1 MKQVNLR
8 KLYYPHYTQDCYIDV
23 PDEIAEELAKF
34 DRAEHAYHERTRYH
48 KAYYSLDVGDGIEK
62 DALVS
67 SASPQELYE
76 QKVVNSAI
84 YAAIHALP
92 EIQSKRI
99 YAHFFCDMRKAEI
112 ARIEGVSTST
122 IWETIS
128 RGLKTLAAELKDFK

>member
-1 MKQVNLR
+1 MKQINLR

-67 SASPQELYE
+67 SASPKTFIGEL
-76 QKVVNSAI
+76 
-84 YAAIHALP
+84 
-92 EIQSKRI
+92 
-99 YAHFFCDMRKAEI
+99 
-112 ARIEGVSTST
+112 
-122 IWETIS
+122 
-128 RGLKTLAAELKDFK
+128 